1 MELVKKN
8 LVSIICGVV
17 ILIAIA
23 AVFYPINGYYAEL
36 QAKADSRKQVYQT
49 LKNLAQKQ
57 RSLPIISLETQQAEP
72 LPMFPTEAVAKVGR
86 EAVDKVKAEAIE
98 MLKLALELNQHQ
110 LLEPG
115 ALPQGT
121 PYSLIQFR
129 DKYIRKFNFYDPQNR
144 KNSFLWEIMR
154 AGAPPTDQ
162 EIQAERERKRLEIE
176 AKRALNTQGQPINE
190 PQVQAELQA
199 TLPKI
204 ASNMQ
209 KKVAE
214 ECLVYIEPSSNP
226 AVGGIPSAVDPMPAL
241 VNPGQFNA
249 PPDPSAVFEAQ
260 VGLWIHE
267 DVARA
272 IAAANRGARNVTE
285 SVVKRLVRIE
295 LPDVLFPQQQMASPE
310 GMPVATNSDPAG
322 QIPQNFTVSPTGRIS
337 NGVYDVIHFTV
348 RMDVDAER
356 IPLVLQELSRN
367 RFITVLSTSL
377 SSTLTLNNSPVDPAV
392 MELAGYLYGEK
403 PVVQLDVQCEA
414 LLLRKWTEPLMPV
427 MIKRNLGL
435 APQPGAQPGM

>member
-8 LVSIICGVV
+8 LVSIICGLVS
-17 ILIAIA
+17 LIAIA
-23 AVFYPINGYYAEL
+23 AVFYPINGYFAEL
-36 QAKADSRKQVYQT
+36 QAKADSRRQVYQT
-49 LKNLAQKQ
+49 LRSLAQKQ
-57 RSLPIISLETQQAEP
+57 RSLPIISLQTQQPEP

-98 MLKLALELNQHQ
+98 MLKAALELNQHQ

-129 DKYIRKFNFYDPQNR
+129 DKYIRKFNFYDPQSR

-214 ECLVYIEPSSNP
+214 ECLVYIEPASNP
-226 AVGGIPSAVDPMPAL
+226 AAGGVPSAVDPLPAL

-285 SVVKRLVRIE
+285 SAVKRLVRIE
-295 LPDVLFPQQQMASPE
+295 LPDVL
-310 GMPVATNSDPAG
+310 
-322 QIPQNFTVSPTGRIS
+322 
-337 NGVYDVIHFTV
+337 
-348 RMDVDAER
+348 
-356 IPLVLQELSRN
+356 
-367 RFITVLSTSL
+367 
-377 SSTLTLNNSPVDPAV
+377 
-392 MELAGYLYGEK
+392 
-403 PVVQLDVQCEA
+403 
-414 LLLRKWTEPLMPV
+414 
-427 MIKRNLGL
+427 
-435 APQPGAQPGM
+435 